1 MRKSTLALVSAALV
15 LALLPASGAIAADP
29 TPSPSQSQSPT
40 PSVTAT
46 PTPTPTP
53 NKPRSCSIREAA
65 SSKNLAYF
73 YGYAMNAKTGE
84 VYLNIR
90 GDQQTPSASV
100 MKVVTAAAAIN
111 TLPADYSA
119 TTSVLTVVNEP
130 GTIVLRGGGDHT
142 LSRLTPPSYT
152 TYKKP
157 PKLKE
162 LADAVIASLPAGMQI
177 TKIILDA
184 TFFDQPS
191 WNTAWKNSDRTNGY
205 MSLITGLQVD
215 SDRANPD
222 LTDVKYSGTRSTNP
236 VISAGKYFR
245 TALGEIAKTA
255 TLVEAKTPANA
266 VEIKSVKSQP
276 ISVWLD
282 HALKYSDN
290 TETEFIAKH
299 ALKFTGKSTSFKN
312 IQPLAVSALKK
323 NKISSKSLVMVDG
336 SGLAQGNRVSAKM
349 IAEIMAKT
357 ADPTS
362 PLAAMLGYLPV
373 SGVSGTLSARF
384 TGASKAAR
392 GAVHA
397 KSGYIPGLYSLAGVV
412 MAKDGTPIAF
422 AAFSR
427 EAGGKTLYYSA
438 RAAHDAIA
446 ARLYECGAGSY
457 Y

>member
-1 MRKSTLALVSAALV
+1 MRKPILAIASAV
-15 LALLPASGAIAADP
+15 LALAVLPAGGAIAADP
-29 TPSPSQSQSPT
+29 TPSPSQSQTPT
-40 PSVTAT
+40 PVTT
-46 PTPTPTP
+46 PTPTAAPIP
-53 NKPRSCSIREAA
+53 NKPHSCSIREAA
-65 SSKNLAYF
+65 NSKNLAYF
-73 YGYAMNAKTGE
+73 YGYAINANTGE

-100 MKVVTAAAAIN
+100 MKVVTAAAAIS
-111 TLPADYSA
+111 TLPTDYSA
-119 TTSVLTVVNEP
+119 TTTVLTVANEP

-157 PKLKE
+157 AKLRE
-162 LADAVIASLPAGMQI
+162 LADSVIAAWPVGTPI

-184 TFFDQPS
+184 SFFDQPA
-191 WNTAWKNSDRTNGY
+191 WNSAWKLSDRTNGY

-245 TALGEIAKTA
+245 TALGEIAKNA
-255 TLVEAKTPANA
+255 ALVEAKAPASA
-266 VEIKSVKSQP
+266 VELKSVKSQP
-276 ISVWLD
+276 VTVWLD

-299 ALKFTGKSTSFKN
+299 ALKYAGKSTSFKN
-312 IQPLAVSALKK
+312 IQAMAVSSLKK
-323 NKISSKSLVMVDG
+323 LKISSKGLLMLDG
-336 SGLAQGNRVSAKM
+336 SGLAQGNRVTAKL
-349 IAEIMAKT
+349 ITQIMAKA
-357 ADPTS
+357 ADSTS
-362 PLAAMLGYLPV
+362 PLASMLGYLPV

-392 GAVHA
+392 GYVFA

-438 RAAHDAIA
+438 RAAHDALA

>member
-1 MRKSTLALVSAALV
+1 MRKSSLALVSAALV
-15 LALLPASGAIAADP
+15 LAVLPASGAIAADP

-53 NKPRSCSIREAA
+53 NKPRSCSIRESAT
-65 SSKNLAYF
+65 SKNLAYF

-84 VYLNIR
+84 VYLNVR

-111 TLPADYSA
+111 TLPVDYSA
-119 TTSVLTVVNEP
+119 TTSVLSVVNEP

-162 LADAVIASLPAGMQI
+162 LADAVIASLPTGTQI

-236 VISAGKYFR
+236 VMSAGKYFR
-245 TALGEIAKTA
+245 TALGDVAKTA

-266 VEIKSVKSQP
+266 VEIKAVKSQP

>member
-1 MRKSTLALVSAALV
+1 
-15 LALLPASGAIAADP
+15 
-29 TPSPSQSQSPT
+29 
-40 PSVTAT
+40 
-46 PTPTPTP
+46 
-53 NKPRSCSIREAA
+53 
-65 SSKNLAYF
+65 
-73 YGYAMNAKTGE
+73 MNARTGE

-100 MKVVTAAAAIN
+100 LKVVTAAAAIS
-111 TLPADYSA
+111 TLPVDYSA
-119 TTSVLTVVNEP
+119 TTTVLTLPNEP

-157 PKLKE
+157 AKLKE
-162 LADAVIASLPAGMQI
+162 LADSVIATLPAGTQI

-184 TFFDQPS
+184 SFFDQPA
-191 WNTAWKNSDRTNGY
+191 WNTAWKASDRTNGY

-236 VISAGKYFR
+236 VLSAGKYFR

-255 TLVEAKTPANA
+255 ALVEAKTPKDA
-266 VEIKSVKSQP
+266 VEVKSVKSQP
-276 ISVWLD
+276 ITVWLD

-299 ALKFTGKSTSFKN
+299 TLKFLGKSTSYKN
-312 IQPLAVSALKK
+312 IQAMAVAALKK
-323 NKISSKSLVMVDG
+323 LRIPSKSLVMFDG
-336 SGLAQGNRVSAKM
+336 SGLAQGDRVTAKL
-349 IAEIMAKT
+349 ITQIMAKA
-357 ADPTS
+357 ADQTS
-362 PLAAMLGYLPV
+362 PLASMLGYLPV

-384 TGASKAAR
+384 NGASKAAR
-392 GAVHA
+392 GAVYA